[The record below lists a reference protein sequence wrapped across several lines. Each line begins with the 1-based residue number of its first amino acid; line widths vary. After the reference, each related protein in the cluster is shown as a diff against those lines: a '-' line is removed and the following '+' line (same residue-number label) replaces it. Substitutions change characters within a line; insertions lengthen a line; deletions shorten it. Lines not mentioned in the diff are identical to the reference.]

1 MNKRVEIEEYYRL
14 YKMTESAG
22 RYANNS
28 IKREKKKKKRKEK
41 EKEKTNKIF
50 SINNKQCTLSLGET
64 LRRCLE
70 QGHPHQNRQQPWF
83 GGPE

>member
-28 IKREKKKKKRKEK
+28 IKRKK

-70 QGHPHQNRQQPWF
+70 QGHPHQNRQQPWI